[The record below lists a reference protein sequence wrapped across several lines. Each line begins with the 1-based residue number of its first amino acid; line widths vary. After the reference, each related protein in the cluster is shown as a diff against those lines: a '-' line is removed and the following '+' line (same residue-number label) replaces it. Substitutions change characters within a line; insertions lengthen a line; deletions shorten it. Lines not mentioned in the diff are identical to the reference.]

1 MSRGGHPSWYGFYG
15 APFAFRRTLL
25 LRAGTFWPRVE
36 DTLTLSTYTHARRPP
51 RAAGQTHA
59 TRAERRA
66 AGPHSRTDRGQE
78 RYACY
83 RGATRGRAR
92 RPQRRHSQRHTHDG
106 QTGSPAQ
113 RQPQGVQA
121 GVGSGAS
128 FACIRLP
135 RGAARGRGGRGGG
148 PGAGGG
154 GGAQGRA
161 PHISVRADGPARG
174 LISQTHP
181 TTNENSSSKVCSTIS
196 DFTRLRP
203 AVRPPTPGSAAGSP
217 LHCARRSAQLPR
229 PAGGGSTGGARRRR
243 RRGRARGRGR
253 RAVRRAA

>member
-1 MSRGGHPSWYGFYG
+1 MLFGGRCSCARARFGRVSRTH
-15 APFAFRRTLL
+15 LL
-25 LRAGTFWPRVE
+25 SPHTHTRAGRRGPRGRHTRHGQRGAQPGRTPAQTGDRR
-36 DTLTLSTYTHARRPP
+36 DTLVIGGPREGARAGRSAGTASGTHMMARRVAQRSASRRACRPVWAVGRASRVFAS
-51 RAAGQTHA
+51 RAAPPG
-59 TRAERRA
+59 
-66 AGPHSRTDRGQE
+66 GG
-78 RYACY
+78 
-83 RGATRGRAR
+83 
-92 RPQRRHSQRHTHDG
+92 
-106 QTGSPAQ
+106 
-113 RQPQGVQA
+113 
-121 GVGSGAS
+121 
-128 FACIRLP
+128 
-135 RGAARGRGGRGGG
+135 GGRGGG